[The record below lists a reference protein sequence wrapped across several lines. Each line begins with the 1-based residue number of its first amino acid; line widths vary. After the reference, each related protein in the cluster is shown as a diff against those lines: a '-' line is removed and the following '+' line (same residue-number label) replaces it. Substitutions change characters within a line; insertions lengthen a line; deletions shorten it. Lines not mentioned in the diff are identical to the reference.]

1 MVHKFMDSRRG
12 ERFWHK
18 GNSDLQER
26 KEVDST

>member
-18 GNSDLQER
+18 GNTDIQEWW
-26 KEVDST
+26 